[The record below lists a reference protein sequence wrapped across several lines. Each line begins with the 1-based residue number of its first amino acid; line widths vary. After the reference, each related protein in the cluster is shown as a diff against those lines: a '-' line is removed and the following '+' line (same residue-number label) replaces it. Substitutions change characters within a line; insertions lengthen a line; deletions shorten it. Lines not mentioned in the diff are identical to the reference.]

1 LSPISVSVSLDPGA
15 LRACMSRFA
24 TGVTVV
30 TYLGEA
36 GARGVTMNSFASV
49 SADPPLVLVSVAR
62 RARCHD
68 ALIRSPF
75 CVNVL
80 SADQEPLARLFA
92 GAPAQVEPAWAQ
104 GAAAPRLARP
114 LAWVECEPWR
124 AYDGGDHSL
133 VLGKVI
139 GTGYR
144 EGDALLY
151 AWSRFAT
158 VAESAPGIEYL
169 F

>member
-1 LSPISVSVSLDPGA
+1 
-15 LRACMSRFA
+15 MSRFA

-30 TYLGEA
+30 TYLGEEGPR
-36 GARGVTMNSFASV
+36 GATMNSFTSV
-49 SADPPLVLVSVAR
+49 SADPPLILVSVAR

-68 ALIRSPF
+68 RLISGPF

-104 GAAAPRLARP
+104 GAAAPRLAHP
-114 LAWVECEPWR
+114 LAWVECEPWQV
-124 AYDGGDHSL
+124 YDGGDHSL
-133 VLGKVI
+133 VLGKVT

-151 AWSRFAT
+151 AWSRFSM
-158 VAESAPGIEYL
+158 VAESALGIEYL

>member
-1 LSPISVSVSLDPGA
+1 
-15 LRACMSRFA
+15 MSRFA

-30 TYLGEA
+30 TYQGEDGPR
-36 GARGVTMNSFASV
+36 GATMNSFTSV
-49 SADPPLVLVSVAR
+49 SADPALVLVSVAR

-68 ALIRSPF
+68 VLIRSPF

-92 GAPAQVEPAWAQ
+92 GAPTQVEPAWAE
-104 GAAAPRLARP
+104 GAVAPRLAHP
-114 LAWVECEPWR
+114 LAWIECEPWQ

-133 VLGKVI
+133 VLGQVA
-139 GTGYR
+139 GAGYR

-151 AWSRFAT
+151 AWSRFST
-158 VAESAPGIEYL
+158 VTESAPGIEYL